1 MTKHFHNKGAVNTI
15 TGRTEKCLEKL
26 FEALEV
32 CSYLKNNRPVEKSG
46 DQFKELILIK
56 RFCTIVIFSRLIRS
70 HLYVRRQ
77 GALCSVY
84 MWIIEDVAIKLKR
97 TESFDATANITS
109 SIYWKLF
116 RTLEVCQ

>member
-1 MTKHFHNKGAVNTI
+1 MNTI